1 MKIVTGIVV
10 LAALGYV
17 VSRLLGKDPLEQ
29 VSQVDFGDAKDQ
41 LKDLARDARDRLP
54 DAASDVADTVKQT
67 AADLADKARN
77 NI

>member
-1 MKIVTGIVV
+1 MRIVTGLVL

-17 VSRLLGKDPLEQ
+17 VSRLLGKDPLNQ
-29 VSQVDFGDAKDQ
+29 VSQVDLGEAKDQ

-54 DAASDVADTVKQT
+54 DAAADVADTVKQT

-77 NI
+77 S